1 MAPKRRKRKGKGIL
15 GDTFLNC
22 PAIVEQLSKEDP
34 VLLERM
40 GGKTL
45 KAVEAFNST
54 KKENEGQPARY
65 YNILV
70 FLYFYFI
77 LLDFIYSDIDLLL
90 RKMLLFDIKMYIY
103 N

>member
-34 VLLERM
+34 VLLERI

-45 KAVEAFNST
+45 KAVKAFNST
-54 KKENEGQPARY
+54 KKKNEAQPARY
-65 YNILV
+65 YNILFCLISYIV
-70 FLYFYFI
+70 I
-77 LLDFIYSDIDLLL
+77 LIY
-90 RKMLLFDIKMYIY
+90 Y
-103 N
+103 